1 MEKYKNIG
9 IVGFGREGKAVYEY
23 FKDTVASFN
32 IFDMKSIDE
41 SGLNMQNI
49 NIYTGN
55 DYKYKILENIDNL
68 DVIFRGPGTP
78 LWDIEDKIP
87 QEKLQTVSNYFFQY
101 CKANDIKIIGVTGT
115 KGKGTTATLIYEIL
129 KADRRDAYLLG
140 NIGEPALETIPKLKN
155 DTIVVY
161 EMSSFQLYDI
171 KSSPDIAVCLLIT
184 EDHLDWHKDINQ
196 YREAKNN
203 IFRFQKENDKAVYY
217 ADNIYSRKFGLN
229 SPAKNKISYGK
240 SFNNTVNIIDD
251 YFTYNGHKIINKNY
265 VKLPGKHN
273 EQNIL
278 AAIGATYDIV
288 RTDSIIEVLRSFS
301 GLPYHIENIGT
312 FNDITFFNDS
322 FSVNPTSTIVAIES
336 MTGPTTLI
344 VGGVDR
350 NIDVNPLIQSFES
363 NKIEKIII
371 YGAIANRLFS
381 EIRAKSI
388 QAKIIKVIKSCNL
401 TNEEYFKAVFNSA
414 LSVTD
419 KGHNIL
425 FSPSAASFDMFT
437 NYIKRGEDFNKLFTN
452 LKSSIKY

>member
-9 IVGFGREGKAVYEY
+9 IIGFGREGKAVYEY
-23 FKDTVASFN
+23 FKNTATSFS
-32 IFDMKSIDE
+32 IFDIKPINEIDLSRNE
-41 SGLNMQNI
+41 IQT
-49 NIYTGN
+49 YTGN
-55 DYKYKILENIDNL
+55 DYKNKIIENINRL

-78 LWDIEDKIP
+78 LWDIENEIP
-87 QEKLQTVSNYFFQY
+87 QEKLQTVTNYFFQY
-101 CKANDIKIIGVTGT
+101 CKNNNIKIIGITGT

-129 KADRRDAYLLG
+129 KTDGRDTYLLG
-140 NIGEPALETIPKLKN
+140 NIGKPALEIIPNLKN
-155 DTIVVY
+155 DTIVIY

-184 EDHLDWHKDINQ
+184 EDHLDWHKDIKQ

-203 IFRFQKENDKAVYY
+203 IFKFQKENDKAVYY
-217 ADNIYSRKFGLN
+217 EDNIYSRKFALK
-229 SPAKNKISYGK
+229 SPSKNKISYGK

-251 YFTYNGHKIINKNY
+251 YFTYNGHKIIYKSDI
-265 VKLPGKHN
+265 KLLGKHN

-301 GLPYHIENIGT
+301 GLPYHIENIGIV
-312 FNDITFFNDS
+312 NGITFYNDS

-336 MTGPTTLI
+336 MIEPTTLI

-350 NIDVNPLIQSFES
+350 NIALDQLIQSFEN
-363 NKIEKIII
+363 NKIEIIII
-371 YGAIANRLFS
+371 YGPIADRLYS
-381 EIRAKSI
+381 EIQTKSI
-388 QAKIIKVIKSCNL
+388 KKKIIRVIKDHNY
-401 TNEEYFKAVFNSA
+401 TNEQYFKVVFDAA
-414 LSVTD
+414 LLATGT
-419 KGHNIL
+419 GHNIL

-452 LKSSIKY
+452 LKNNIKL